1 MRKLKTK
8 TGKTIYI
15 QDITPR
21 KEKQLKK
28 NIFIWDFCLEDI
40 LDEAID
46 VENNSKFYHI
56 NDRYYETTIIIKK

>member
-40 LDEAID
+40 LDESID

-56 NDRYYETTIIIKK
+56 NDRYYETNIIIKK